1 MRSLRLPLA
10 LVCSVALLWGHARLL
25 EGIKV
30 WVYIKEDSLWK
41 YLKVPVLYDDRGRLR
56 LQKVRHA
63 FLQKEDFLP
72 ESVLKK
78 KLEGYVHAIRGYSRY
93 LGAFSCYVD
102 PGEIGV
108 IERLPFVEK
117 VDRVR
122 SWVSP
127 ERADLR
133 KVSVVRKLEKGE
145 GDTFYGES
153 WTQLEMLKI
162 PSLHRRGYT
171 GRGVRIAVFD
181 TGFRKSHVAFS
192 RFIKEERLIAERDF
206 VYGDGNVQDEPGED
220 QGQENHGTAV
230 LSLIGGYIPGVLV
243 GAAYD
248 AEFLLA
254 KTEYVASETRVEE
267 DNYIFAIEWADSL
280 GADIITSSLAY
291 RDFEDTTYSFSVLDG
306 RTAPLSIAV
315 NKAFSRGVVVVS
327 AAGNFANYYE
337 DGGLYTPA
345 DAFGVIT
352 VGAVDS
358 EGRIALFSS
367 HGPTYDGRIK
377 PDVCAIGIGNFVAH
391 GGKDS
396 LFGYGSGTS
405 FATPLIAGSCA
416 LILQAHPDW
425 GPADVLNALRLAGN
439 RALSPDNRYGWGI
452 PDIADIVLRMPE
464 LEMEVSAG
472 KVVSVPNPTNGFA
485 KLVFGVKGCWFS
497 PEGVVFKIFDLR
509 GREVWRK
516 KVDFY
521 PVCGKFELGWKC
533 VDKRG
538 RSVPSGVYLVG
549 VYKGKECLATGKIL
563 IFR

>member
-1 MRSLRLPLA
+1 
-10 LVCSVALLWGHARLL
+10 
-25 EGIKV
+25 
-30 WVYIKEDSLWK
+30 
-41 YLKVPVLYDDRGRLR
+41 
-56 LQKVRHA
+56 
-63 FLQKEDFLP
+63 
-72 ESVLKK
+72 
-78 KLEGYVHAIRGYSRY
+78 
-93 LGAFSCYVD
+93 
-102 PGEIGV
+102 
-108 IERLPFVEK
+108 
-117 VDRVR
+117 
-122 SWVSP
+122 
-127 ERADLR
+127 
-133 KVSVVRKLEKGE
+133 
-145 GDTFYGES
+145 
-153 WTQLEMLKI
+153 
-162 PSLHRRGYT
+162 
-171 GRGVRIAVFD
+171 
-181 TGFRKSHVAFS
+181 
-192 RFIKEERLIAERDF
+192 
-206 VYGDGNVQDEPGED
+206 
-220 QGQENHGTAV
+220 
-230 LSLIGGYIPGVLV
+230 VLV

-254 KTEYVASETRVEE
+254 KTEYVASETPVEE

-306 RTAPLSIAV
+306 KTAPLSIAV
-315 NKAFSRGVVVVS
+315 NKAFSRGIVVVS

-358 EGRIALFSS
+358 EGRIAPFSS

-377 PDVCAIGIGNFVAH
+377 PDVCAMGIGNFVAY

-464 LEMEVSAG
+464 LRMEISAG

-485 KLVFGVKGCWFS
+485 KLVFGVKGS
-497 PEGVVFKIFDLR
+497 S
-509 GREVWRK
+509 RE
-516 KVDFY
+516 
-521 PVCGKFELGWKC
+521 
-533 VDKRG
+533 
-538 RSVPSGVYLVG
+538 RSLAE
-549 VYKGKECLATGKIL
+549 KG
-563 IFR
+563 